1 MLDTF
6 LSVERALSRYTDC
19 LQPRSGSVTALC
31 RGGGSG
37 GAGASGSPFHPALLD
52 DLEER
57 EELRRRIAWLSHEEA
72 VVIFRWYV
80 EGAKPE
86 VIAAGLGRSPR
97 HVYRRRS
104 SAVAAIVALGRH
116 EDFEDADVSEFC

>member
-6 LSVERALSRYTDC
+6 PSVERALSRYTDC
-19 LQPRSGSVTALC
+19 LQPRTGSVTTLC
-31 RGGGSG
+31 RSGGGSG
-37 GAGASGSPFHPALLD
+37 SSASPFHPAFLD

-57 EELRRRIAWLSHEEA
+57 DELRRRIAWLPDEEA
-72 VVIFRWYV
+72 VVIFRWYI
-80 EGAKPE
+80 EGAKTE

-104 SAVAAIVALGRH
+104 SAVAAIVALGRR

>member
-6 LSVERALSRYTDC
+6 VSVERALSRYTDC

-31 RGGGSG
+31 RGGSG
-37 GAGASGSPFHPALLD
+37 GAGSGSPFHPALLD
-52 DLEER
+52 NLEER
-57 EELRRRIAWLSHEEA
+57 EELRRRIAWLSDEEA

-104 SAVAAIVALGRH
+104 SAVAAIVALGRR

>member
-6 LSVERALSRYTDC
+6 VSVERALSRYTDC
-19 LQPRSGSVTALC
+19 LQPRTGSVTALC

-37 GAGASGSPFHPALLD
+37 GSGSPFHPALLD

-57 EELRRRIAWLSHEEA
+57 EELRRRIAWLSDEEA
-72 VVIFRWYV
+72 LVVFRWYV

-104 SAVAAIVALGRH
+104 SAVAAIVALGRRN
-116 EDFEDADVSEFC
+116 DFEDADVSEFC

>member
-6 LSVERALSRYTDC
+6 ASVERALSRYTDC
-19 LQPRSGSVTALC
+19 LQPRTGSITALC
-31 RGGGSG
+31 RSGGGSG
-37 GAGASGSPFHPALLD
+37 SSGSPFHPALLD

-57 EELRRRIAWLSHEEA
+57 EELRRRIAWLSDEEA
-72 VVIFRWYV
+72 VVVFRWYI

-86 VIAAGLGRSPR
+86 VIAAGLGRSLR

-104 SAVAAIVALGRH
+104 SAVAAIVALGRR